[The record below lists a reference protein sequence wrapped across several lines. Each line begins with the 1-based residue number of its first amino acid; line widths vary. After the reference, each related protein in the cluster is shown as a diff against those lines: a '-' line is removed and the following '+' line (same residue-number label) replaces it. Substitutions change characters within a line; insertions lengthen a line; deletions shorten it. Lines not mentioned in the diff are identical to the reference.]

1 MIVLEVFCM
10 LCIVW
15 FLCCHLSSYVLIL
28 EKWERRTKRQ
38 CVFFLLWFTIDF
50 LLCCQNINGVYWV
63 WGRLIFQR
71 AQAPAVNYPKANVP
85 RAPLHSRIWTCK
97 LNNRVGVSIW
107 FSPLH
112 LYMSIKARLV
122 VIRVQP
128 CLGVSMKARFVV
140 IRVQPC
146 FDLGLLGTLSQVW
159 MSLGTSQVH
168 SICFMWV

>member
-1 MIVLEVFCM
+1 M

-15 FLCCHLSSYVLIL
+15 FLCCHLSSYVLIFG
-28 EKWERRTKRQ
+28 EMGKDERRDN
-38 CVFFLLWFTIDF
+38 VHFSSFWFTIDF
-50 LLCCQNINGVYWV
+50 LLFCQNIDGVYWV

-71 AQAPAVNYPKANVP
+71 AQAPAVNYHKASVP
-85 RAPLHSRIWTCK
+85 RSPLHSRIWTCK

-112 LYMSIKARLV
+112 LYMSMKARLV

-128 CLGVSMKARFVV
+128 CIKVSMKARFVV

-146 FDLGLLGTLSQVW
+146 FDLGLLRTLGQVW
-159 MSLGTSQVH
+159 VSLGTSQVH
-168 SICFMWV
+168 STWFVWV